1 MAIANKNKNVLSEK
15 ILLDA
20 LDRVAKN
27 PMGYTV
33 LYVNI
38 SKLKPKNRHP
48 RFVKVITKLFD
59 SVVGTTKGIMFVL
72 SNGDIAILSK
82 NTPENIVDE
91 AVKKLRIGLQADP
104 ILAQESQNFA
114 KVYMFPKDYVSFYE
128 KIEHMLQ
135 AGVPQQLAQK
145 TKRALRAGEVESVI
159 DRMDE
164 IEIGEIVKRQSVLSL
179 DSQGKFYTKMQEFFV
194 AVKDLEQFYPSDIDF
209 TADRWLFQYLTQVLD
224 KKTLSAFKSAE
235 IKNWPQGISVNLNL
249 SSLNSKEFQD
259 FSNNFIKP
267 DQEVIVEV
275 QMMEVLNN
283 LNLYNESK
291 EQLHE
296 KGYKVLLDSLNPTS
310 LSMLNLET
318 LAPDMI
324 KIFWEPLLEYN
335 KDDENVKSAI
345 KLLSAENVILAK
357 CDTEAALKWGLSYG
371 IKSYQGPFMDEIE
384 IGLLR
389 KECAYKENCSVQ
401 NCIKRHRLLQGSQR
415 NDCFDLTK
423 LEKIL

>member
-1 MAIANKNKNVLSEK
+1 MAITGKNKSILSEK

-82 NTPENIVDE
+82 NTPENIVDD
-91 AVKKLRIGLQADP
+91 AVKKLRMGLPADP
-104 ILAQESQNFA
+104 ILSEDSQNFA
-114 KVYMFPKDYVSFYE
+114 KVYMFPKDYVLFYE
-128 KIEHMLQ
+128 KIEQMLKS
-135 AGVPQQLAQK
+135 GTPQQLLQR
-145 TKRALRAGEVESVI
+145 TKRPLRAGEIEAII

-164 IEIGEIVKRQSVLSL
+164 IEIGEIVKRQSIVSIN
-179 DSQGKFYTKMQEFFV
+179 SQGKFTTKMQEFFV
-194 AVKDLEQFYPSDIDF
+194 AVKDLEKFYPSDIDF
-209 TADRWLFQYLTQVLD
+209 TADRWLFQYLTQILD

-235 IKNWPQGISVNLNL
+235 IKNWPQGISINLNL
-249 SSLNSKEFQD
+249 SSVNSKEFQD
-259 FSNNFIKP
+259 FSNKFIKN
-267 DQEVIVEV
+267 DQQIIVEI
-275 QMMEVLNN
+275 QMMEVMNN
-283 LNLYNESK
+283 LNLYKEVKES
-291 EQLHE
+291 LHE

-310 LSMLNLET
+310 LSMLNLES
-318 LAPDMI
+318 LSPDMI
-324 KIFWEPLLEYN
+324 KLFWEPLLEYN
-335 KDDENVKSAI
+335 KEDENVKSAI
-345 KLLSAENVILAK
+345 SQLGAENVILAK
-357 CDTEAALKWGLSYG
+357 CDSETSLKWGLSYG
-371 IKSYQGPFMDEIE
+371 IKSYQGPYIDEIE
-384 IGLLR
+384 IGLIR
-389 KECAYKENCSVQ
+389 RECAYKDKCSIPE
-401 NCIKRHRLLQGSQR
+401 CIKRHRLLQGVQR

>member
-59 SVVGTTKGIMFVL
+59 SVVGTTKGVMFVL

-164 IEIGEIVKRQSVLSL
+164 I
-179 DSQGKFYTKMQEFFV
+179 
-194 AVKDLEQFYPSDIDF
+194 DI
-209 TADRWLFQYLTQVLD
+209 
-224 KKTLSAFKSAE
+224 
-235 IKNWPQGISVNLNL
+235 
-249 SSLNSKEFQD
+249 
-259 FSNNFIKP
+259 
-267 DQEVIVEV
+267 
-275 QMMEVLNN
+275 
-283 LNLYNESK
+283 
-291 EQLHE
+291 
-296 KGYKVLLDSLNPTS
+296 
-310 LSMLNLET
+310 
-318 LAPDMI
+318 
-324 KIFWEPLLEYN
+324 
-335 KDDENVKSAI
+335 
-345 KLLSAENVILAK
+345 
-357 CDTEAALKWGLSYG
+357 
-371 IKSYQGPFMDEIE
+371 
-384 IGLLR
+384 
-389 KECAYKENCSVQ
+389 
-401 NCIKRHRLLQGSQR
+401 
-415 NDCFDLTK
+415 
-423 LEKIL
+423 

>member
-1 MAIANKNKNVLSEK
+1 M
-15 ILLDA
+15 
-20 LDRVAKN
+20 
-27 PMGYTV
+27 P
-33 LYVNI
+33 
-38 SKLKPKNRHP
+38 
-48 RFVKVITKLFD
+48 
-59 SVVGTTKGIMFVL
+59 
-72 SNGDIAILSK
+72 
-82 NTPENIVDE
+82 
-91 AVKKLRIGLQADP
+91 
-104 ILAQESQNFA
+104 
-114 KVYMFPKDYVSFYE
+114 
-128 KIEHMLQ
+128 
-135 AGVPQQLAQK
+135 
-145 TKRALRAGEVESVI
+145 
-159 DRMDE
+159 
-164 IEIGEIVKRQSVLSL
+164 
-179 DSQGKFYTKMQEFFV
+179 
-194 AVKDLEQFYPSDIDF
+194 
-209 TADRWLFQYLTQVLD
+209 
-224 KKTLSAFKSAE
+224 
-235 IKNWPQGISVNLNL
+235 L
-249 SSLNSKEFQD
+249 SSGIRYRMQALLPKRHRRAYGIKEFQD

-291 EQLHE
+291 EHLHE

-389 KECAYKENCSVQ
+389 KECAYKENC
-401 NCIKRHRLLQGSQR
+401 R
-415 NDCFDLTK
+415 
-423 LEKIL
+423 